1 MRNRHPAGFTLVET
15 IFSTLFISVAV
26 LAIVNLFPGAY
37 LSIRKSEATIQADII
52 AKSIIDEMRL
62 TKSFEELREGE
73 EFHPKPSLPFFE
85 AQTIDGTDYK
95 PKVEVLQT
103 PAGVGFQKDRIK
115 HVKVTIAYRLGISEK
130 SVVHETYFHSLTK
143 AR

>member
-1 MRNRHPAGFTLVET
+1 MTKPTPGGFTLVET

-62 TKSFEELREGE
+62 MKFEDFREGE
-73 EFHPKPSLPFFE
+73 EFSPSPASVLFG
-85 AQTIDGTDYK
+85 AQDIDGMTYK
-95 PKVEVLQT
+95 PTVQVLQT
-103 PAGVGFQKDRIK
+103 PAVSGVRKEHLK
-115 HVKVTIAYRLGISEK
+115 HVKVTITYRLGLSER
-130 SVVHETYFHSLTK
+130 SVVHETYLHRLTQL
-143 AR
+143 R